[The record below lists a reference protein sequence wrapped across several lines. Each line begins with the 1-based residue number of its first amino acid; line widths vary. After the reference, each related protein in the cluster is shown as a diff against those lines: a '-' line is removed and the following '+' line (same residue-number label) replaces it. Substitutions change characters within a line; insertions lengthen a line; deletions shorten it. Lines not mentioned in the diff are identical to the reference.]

1 MHTNSIFSGNPLLQ
15 SHNVDILLNGLKCE
29 SGLPTRV
36 DEEDKCLIF
45 KYIFDPHWAKNTII
59 NYFYYGND
67 QYAFYFT
74 FL

>member
-1 MHTNSIFSGNPLLQ
+1 MK
-15 SHNVDILLNGLKCE
+15 SHNVDMLLNGSKCE
-29 SGLPTRV
+29 FGMPTRV

-59 NYFYYGND
+59 NNFYYDND
-67 QYAFYFT
+67 QCAFYFT